1 MPALVAFLVGPVA
14 IAAFV
19 RVVTSREPWSPVW
32 QLWIVALIA
41 LFASLWF
48 MNRSETLKAAHVA
61 AGYVTLRDI
70 EAETNT
76 AMIGILLAV
85 FAELVLVASFE
96 FWAGLVLIALLVAWI
111 LLCLLPPLRRRG
123 GRSSIQVACSPE
135 AAFALVSDPQSWR
148 LWTPELELVESSEAP
163 VRLGTIVRSRLQIE
177 DRRLDAN
184 ERVAIFE
191 PPWRCGSEILD
202 AGGTGLDLYEMA
214 ASDGG
219 TLITYV
225 FRSVLPPAHAILGG
239 AFRNYKLTERWR
251 KKMLRIKELLEER
264 ATGSV

>member
-1 MPALVAFLVGPVA
+1 
-14 IAAFV
+14 
-19 RVVTSREPWSPVW
+19 
-32 QLWIVALIA
+32 
-41 LFASLWF
+41 

-76 AMIGILLAV
+76 AVIGILLAV

-96 FWAGLVLIALLVAWI
+96 FSAGLVLIALLVAWI

-148 LWTPELELVESSEAP
+148 LWTPELDLVESSEAP

-177 DRRLDAN
+177 GRRLDAN

-202 AGGTGLDLYEMA
+202 ICISVGV
-214 ASDGG
+214 ASRPRDS
-219 TLITYV
+219 
-225 FRSVLPPAHAILGG
+225 RWSVSQLQVHG
-239 AFRNYKLTERWR
+239 A
-251 KKMLRIKELLEER
+251 LEEKDAAHQAAAR
-264 ATGSV
+264 GGIWRLGIIAVCPRP